1 MENINIKKLAN
12 KYNIIAKKSLGQ
24 NFIFDLNLTD
34 KIARQANINKDDN
47 IIEIGSGAGSL
58 TFSILKQNPKTLTI
72 IEKDHRCIALLEK
85 LKSYFEDKITTE
97 IKIIEGDFLEMDLK
111 PILEKKCKIIS
122 NLPYNIAT
130 KILFLL
136 LEYRQNIDSMILMFQ
151 KEVCQRIVASNN
163 NKKYGRVA
171 VMVNFLCFT
180 KYLFDIGAENFT
192 PAPRVESGLVLIE
205 PRDRPIFDIDLK
217 MLEKVAGVAFNQRRK
232 MLRSS
237 LKSLSGYSEEWAQ
250 NSGVDFS
257 LRAENL
263 SLEDFANL
271 VRSLELLK

>member
-1 MENINIKKLAN
+1 VENINIKKLAN

>member
-12 KYNIIAKKSLGQ
+12 KYDIIAKKSLGQ

-58 TFSILKQNPKTLTI
+58 TFSILKQNPKSLTI

-97 IKIIEGDFLEMDLK
+97 IKIIEGDFLEIDLK
-111 PILEKKCKIIS
+111 PILKKKCKIIS

>member
-12 KYNIIAKKSLGQ
+12 KYDIIAKKSLGQ

-34 KIARQANINKDDN
+34 KIAAQAKISNDDN

-180 KYLFDIGAENFT
+180 KYLFDIGAENFI

-232 MLRSS
+232 ILRSS
-237 LKSLSGYSEEWAQ
+237 LKSLSGYSKEWAQ

-263 SLEDFANL
+263 SLEDFSQLIKNY
-271 VRSLELLK
+271 

>member
-1 MENINIKKLAN
+1 VENINIKKLAN
-12 KYNIIAKKSLGQ
+12 KYDIIAKKSLGQ

-34 KIARQANINKDDN
+34 KIAAQAKISNDDN

-85 LKSYFEDKITTE
+85 LKSYFEGKITTE
-97 IKIIEGDFLEMDLK
+97 IKIIEGDFLEIDLK

-122 NLPYNIAT
+122 NLPYNVAT

-217 MLEKVAGVAFNQRRK
+217 KLEKVAGVAFNQRRK

-271 VRSLELLK
+271 VRSLELLN

>member
-1 MENINIKKLAN
+1 MTL
-12 KYNIIAKKSLGQ
+12 
-24 NFIFDLNLTD
+24 
-34 KIARQANINKDDN
+34 DDY
-47 IIEIGSGAGSL
+47 
-58 TFSILKQNPKTLTI
+58 
-72 IEKDHRCIALLEK
+72 LEK
-85 LKSYFEDKITTE
+85 YAGKLNYLQNLFIREIFYRDYGEPGLDLIVPEVPIDREDGSARVWRI
-97 IKIIEGDFLEMDLK
+97 DFVVTS
-111 PILEKKCKIIS
+111 P
-122 NLPYNIAT
+122 
-130 KILFLL
+130 
-136 LEYRQNIDSMILMFQ
+136 
-151 KEVCQRIVASNN
+151 N

>member
-97 IKIIEGDFLEMDLK
+97 IKIIEDDFLEMDLK

-250 NSGVDFS
+250 SSGVDFS

>member
-12 KYNIIAKKSLGQ
+12 KYDIIAKKSLGQ

-58 TFSILKQNPKTLTI
+58 TFSILKQNPKSLTI

-97 IKIIEGDFLEMDLK
+97 IKIIEDDFLEIDLK
-111 PILEKKCKIIS
+111 PILKKKCKIIS

>member
-1 MENINIKKLAN
+1 MENININIKKLAN
-12 KYNIIAKKSLGQ
+12 KYDIIAKKSLGQ

-58 TFSILKQNPKTLTI
+58 TFSILKKNPKKLII
-72 IEKDHRCIALLEK
+72 IEKDQRCIALLQE
-85 LKSYFEDKITTE
+85 LKKYFSNKITTE
-97 IKIIEGDFLEMDLK
+97 IEIIEADFLKINLDK
-111 PILEKKCKIIS
+111 IFDKKYKIIS

-136 LEYRQNIDSMILMFQ
+136 LGHYQKIDLMILMFQ
-151 KEVCQRIVASNN
+151 KEVCQRIVAQNN
-163 NKKYGRVA
+163 SKKYGRVA

-217 MLEKVAGVAFNQRRK
+217 LLEKVAGVAFNQRRK

-263 SLEDFANL
+263 SLEDFSQLIKNY
-271 VRSLELLK
+271 

>member
-12 KYNIIAKKSLGQ
+12 KYDIIAKKSLGQ

-34 KIARQANINKDDN
+34 KIAAQAKISNDDN

-85 LKSYFEDKITTE
+85 LKSYFEGKITTE
-97 IKIIEGDFLEMDLK
+97 IKIIEGDFLEIDLK

-122 NLPYNIAT
+122 NLPYNVAT

-217 MLEKVAGVAFNQRRK
+217 KLEKVAGVAFNQRRK

-271 VRSLELLK
+271 VRSLELLN